1 MTTLTASRTRIPAE
15 VFNDVAFRNA
25 RVVITRRDGECVIL
39 ISARELELFEA
50 LENYVDNLLADQA
63 LAEMEAAGEKP
74 VPLEQVKAEL
84 GL

>member
-1 MTTLTASRTRIPAE
+1 MLTLNASKTRIPAE

-25 RVVITRRDGECVIL
+25 RVAIKRRDGESVIL
-39 ISARELELFEA
+39 ISAKELELFEA
-50 LENYVDNLLADQA
+50 LENYVDNVLADKA

-74 VPLEQVKAEL
+74 VPIEQVKAEL